1 MKDLP
6 LHALRALAVVRSSGG
21 LRAAGREL
29 GVAHSAV
36 SRHLG
41 ELEAWLGVP
50 VRARESGRRRL
61 TLTPD
66 GERLAE
72 AALRGLREIESVVAS
87 LREHRSARSVLVG
100 TWPSFAARWLLPRLP
115 ALERSHP
122 HLEVSVIVEKR
133 LAVLDSGGLDVAV
146 VMGEGPWRGLDAE
159 PLADDALYPVM
170 SPDHWRRVGRPSA
183 PEDLVGLRLL
193 HDRDPLAAWEV
204 WAREHGPAGLEADP
218 AWTRGPRFTST
229 DLVLRAAAQGQGVAL
244 ALHRLAAE
252 DVASGLLVRPLGDLS
267 VRLPTVHWIVRAE
280 GAPRREAVETLVRW
294 LRREVSA
301 QPGPDTARRA
311 SRDC

>member
-21 LRAAGREL
+21 LRAAAREL

-50 VRARESGRRRL
+50 VRARKSGRRRL
-61 TLTPD
+61 TLT
-66 GERLAE
+66 A
-72 AALRGLREIESVVAS
+72 
-87 LREHRSARSVLVG
+87 
-100 TWPSFAARWLLPRLP
+100 
-115 ALERSHP
+115 
-122 HLEVSVIVEKR
+122 
-133 LAVLDSGGLDVAV
+133 
-146 VMGEGPWRGLDAE
+146 
-159 PLADDALYPVM
+159 
-170 SPDHWRRVGRPSA
+170 
-183 PEDLVGLRLL
+183 
-193 HDRDPLAAWEV
+193 
-204 WAREHGPAGLEADP
+204 
-218 AWTRGPRFTST
+218 T

-280 GAPRREAVETLVRW
+280 GAPRREAVDTFVRW